1 MKSFIYQVIN
11 VGSDGSWHTE
21 TFHSKNELLQ
31 KYSAVGVNFNPSNR
45 KELQGQPIL
54 DGVYGPMYNGLSEEG
69 IPIIRYETAKVYKAL
84 SF

>member
-11 VGSDGSWHTE
+11 VGSTE

-69 IPIIRYETAKVYKAL
+69 IPIIRYETAEVYTL